1 MARSR
6 SDQAVLS
13 AFGRYVRNLRKG
25 RRWTQ
30 QILAEHAGLNRTY
43 IGGIER
49 GERNLAVISLN
60 KLARALDDNFSGFF
74 PCHARPPRIR

>member
-6 SDQAVLS
+6 SDQAILS
-13 AFGRYVRNLRKG
+13 AFGRYVRKLRKG
-25 RRWTQ
+25 RSWTQ

-49 GERNLAVISLN
+49 GERNPAIVSLN
-60 KLARALDDNFSGFF
+60 KLSLALEDNFSGFF
-74 PCHARPPRIR
+74 PCRARPPRRR